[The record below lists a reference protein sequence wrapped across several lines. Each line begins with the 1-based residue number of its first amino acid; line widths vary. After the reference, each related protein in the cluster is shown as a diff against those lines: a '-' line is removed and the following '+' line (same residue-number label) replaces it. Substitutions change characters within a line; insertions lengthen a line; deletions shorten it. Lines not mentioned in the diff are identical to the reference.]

1 MSYDIIVEEVPKFKK
16 RVGDQVMQGS
26 NNTIIIFG
34 TDRAADGPADISKG
48 LGTVKDS
55 GKGKGTGTLHFIV
68 GRKGAEPDLKDDLS
82 YLYLTMKSKID
93 DNLNLS
99 SIEAADNDLP
109 GAIMKSDLI
118 RHVYRKNIK
127 ITSDDAKNS
136 VYMDKTLMRI
146 KIDGTKSTFKKD
158 EIEFGNDTSDW
169 MALANRVETE
179 LKKLHDWQKS
189 MKSTFDGH
197 THITT
202 ATIAI
207 AGPATIAPPTSP
219 ASDPKDVGGVKSE
232 LVKSK

>member
-109 GAIMKSDLI
+109 GAVIKSDLI

-127 ITSDDAKNS
+127 ITSDDAKFS
-136 VYMDKTLMRI
+136 VFMDK
-146 KIDGTKSTFKKD
+146 KILRVNTDGTKSTFKKD
-158 EIEFGNDTSDW
+158 EIEFGNNTSDW
-169 MALANRVETE
+169 MALAGLVKTE
-179 LKKLHDWQKS
+179 LSALRDTLNS
-189 MKSTFDGH
+189 LTNTFNSH
-197 THITT
+197 IHITT

-207 AGPATIAPPTSP
+207 AGPATIAPPASP
-219 ASDPKDVGGVKSE
+219 ATPPAEVKDMKSS